1 MICEESRNNSLFQ
14 KTIQMADDSVSKA
27 IQYNVGLQFQKMKR
41 EAKGVDEE
49 KNVDDLIPN
58 PISSH
63 FIRGL
68 IENELQIYVFKLT
81 VKFEIHNSTRHLIR
95 KWLEDKKIK
104 YSICFFERVTEFT
117 IQGTESF
124 DFLALIYDES
134 IHNARFEHKYMT
146 YFSHYVNAQK
156 VDIHESALPEIKVV
170 KVDPH
175 SIMPSKK
182 RASDVGFDLTVIK
195 KSKNLGDQTALYDTG
210 IIVQPPLGYYIEI
223 VPRSSL
229 SKSGYIQ
236 TNSFGIIDPNY
247 LDTLKVALTKID
259 NTAPDLTF
267 PFTGFQII
275 FRRYIHCNVRECTPD
290 DLFATSRDKGSF
302 GSTGGLNQQISL
314 SQSPVPTL

>member
-1 MICEESRNNSLFQ
+1 
-14 KTIQMADDSVSKA
+14 MAEILKE
-27 IQYNVGLQFQKMKR
+27 YNIGLKFQKMKNEER
-41 EAKGVDEE
+41 NVDELMQ
-49 KNVDDLIPN
+49 NS
-58 PISSH
+58 ISSH

-68 IENELQIYVFKLT
+68 IENELRIYVFEFK
-81 VKFEIHNSTRHLIR
+81 VEFEIHNSIKHLIQ

-104 YSICFFERVTEFT
+104 YSIDCFEQVIEFS
-117 IQGTESF
+117 IYGTESF

-134 IHNARFEHKYMT
+134 IQNARLEHKYMT
-146 YFSHYVNAQK
+146 YFLHYVNVQK
-156 VDIHESALPEIKVV
+156 IDIHESALPEIKVV
-170 KVDPH
+170 KVDPQ

-182 RASDVGFDLTVIK
+182 RASDVGFDLTVIR
-195 KSKNLGDQTALYDTG
+195 KSKNLGNQTALYDTG

-259 NTAPDLTF
+259 NTAQDLIF

-275 FRRYIHCNVRECTPD
+275 FRRYIHCNVRECTQE

-302 GSTGGLNQQISL
+302 GSTGDLNQKISV
-314 SQSPVPTL
+314 SQSPK